1 MRTVCEQM
9 VSRRPGWARQA
20 ARTPARAS
28 LGRRCASETLVA
40 AAEYPLTFVPCC
52 GSMLDASAQR
62 GARRRDRADKLPAS
76 IPKEPAMRIGEEQ
89 EEFEILP
96 SEEEQ
101 QPVVLPEREP
111 PPQPED
117 APA

>member
-1 MRTVCEQM
+1 VQ
-9 VSRRPGWARQA
+9 
-20 ARTPARAS
+20 AS

-62 GARRRDRADKLPAS
+62 GHADETAADKLPAS

-96 SEEEQ
+96 TEEEQ